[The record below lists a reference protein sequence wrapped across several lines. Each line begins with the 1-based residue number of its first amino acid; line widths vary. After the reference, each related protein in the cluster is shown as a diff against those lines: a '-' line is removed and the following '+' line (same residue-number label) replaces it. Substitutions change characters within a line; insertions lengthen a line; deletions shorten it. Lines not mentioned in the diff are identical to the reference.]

1 MKIKN
6 VLLEKTTVELDSG
19 KNCAILYPALLVIT
33 GFSWELKA
41 VQVPEDN
48 DDILPRSPITCT
60 VLYSNSYYYF
70 CIKKLQ
76 MPNSVHCTLG
86 HALDLS

>member
-41 VQVPEDN
+41 VKVPEDN
-48 DDILPRSPITCT
+48 DDILPRSFPYNLYNT
-60 VLYSNSYYYF
+60 VPSSPGYNWF
-70 CIKKLQ
+70 
-76 MPNSVHCTLG
+76 
-86 HALDLS
+86 

>member
-41 VQVPEDN
+41 VKVPN
-48 DDILPRSPITCT
+48 DTLLTRGTPTKYITT
-60 VLYSNSYYYF
+60 HTATNLSAN
-70 CIKKLQ
+70 KL
-76 MPNSVHCTLG
+76 
-86 HALDLS
+86 

>member
-41 VQVPEDN
+41 VKVPEDN

-60 VLYSNSYYYF
+60 VL
-70 CIKKLQ
+70 
-76 MPNSVHCTLG
+76 CTAAPLIIFT
-86 HALDLS
+86 